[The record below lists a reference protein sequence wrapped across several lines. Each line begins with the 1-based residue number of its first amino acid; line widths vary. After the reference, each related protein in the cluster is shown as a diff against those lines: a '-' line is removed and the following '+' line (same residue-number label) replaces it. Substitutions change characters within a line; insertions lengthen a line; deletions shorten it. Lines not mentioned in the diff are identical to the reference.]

1 MVVNRFYPKQ
11 IKRNHF
17 KEFKIN
23 GQKLTIKNGVVYI
36 DEKPIN
42 FDQKNLEF
50 ATKLE
55 LSKAIES
62 LNTEPT
68 KQIDESVFVKS
79 KDLNKIKKEI
89 AQEVF
94 ENAKN
99 LTKNYSEIPLKKIQ
113 KQIDEIK
120 ENTIK
125 SKIQKKLI
133 KEFSVFDQVEAVI
146 DAFLGKPQKLEKIKK
161 RVLEIRSE

>member
-1 MVVNRFYPKQ
+1 M
-11 IKRNHF
+11 
-17 KEFKIN
+17 
-23 GQKLTIKNGVVYI
+23 
-36 DEKPIN
+36 
-42 FDQKNLEF
+42 
-50 ATKLE
+50 
-55 LSKAIES
+55 SKAIES